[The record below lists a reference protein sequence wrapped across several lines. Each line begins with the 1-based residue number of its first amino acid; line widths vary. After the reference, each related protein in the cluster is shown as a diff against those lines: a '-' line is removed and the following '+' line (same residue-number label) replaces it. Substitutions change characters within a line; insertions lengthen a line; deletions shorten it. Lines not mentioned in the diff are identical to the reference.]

1 MVRNLEVLR
10 ALLARAVGLSAD
22 SLCGV
27 SEYLGWCLDENCI
40 IHSGTCS
47 TGIYR
52 CSLHG
57 VCWAR
62 GLPRCCPSRRG
73 AFRWIQGP
81 GNPLTVEQV
90 SQGAVGTQKSG
101 KGTHAEGLWPS
112 CVLSAP
118 AGASAMRK
126 GPLSEP
132 RLSPCRTGTDSVLP
146 VSLPRPCPR

>member
-22 SLCGV
+22 GLCGV
-27 SEYLGWCLDENCI
+27 SEYLGRCLGENCI

-62 GLPRCCPSRRG
+62 GLPRCCPSHRG

-81 GNPLTVEQV
+81 GNPLMVGQV
-90 SQGAVGTQKSG
+90 SRG
-101 KGTHAEGLWPS
+101 HAEERQGD
-112 CVLSAP
+112 
-118 AGASAMRK
+118 
-126 GPLSEP
+126 P
-132 RLSPCRTGTDSVLP
+132 RGRDCGLP
-146 VSLPRPCPR
+146 VSYPHRWGLCRE

>member
-22 SLCGV
+22 GLCGV
-27 SEYLGWCLDENCI
+27 SEYLGRCLGENCI

-62 GLPRCCPSRRG
+62 GLPRCCPSHRG

-81 GNPLTVEQV
+81 GNLLMVGQV
-90 SQGAVGTQKSG
+90 SQGACRRAARGPTR
-101 KGTHAEGLWPS
+101 EGLWPS
-112 CVLSAP
+112 CVVSAP
-118 AGASAMRK
+118 L
-126 GPLSEP
+126 GPLP
-132 RLSPCRTGTDSVLP
+132 
-146 VSLPRPCPR
+146 

>member
-47 TGIYR
+47 TGIYQ

-62 GLPRCCPSRRG
+62 GLPRCCPSHRG

-101 KGTHAEGLWPS
+101 KGTHAGGTVAFLCPVCSRWSLCHEEGSPL
-112 CVLSAP
+112 
-118 AGASAMRK
+118 GASS
-126 GPLSEP
+126 LS
-132 RLSPCRTGTDSVLP
+132 LQNGY
-146 VSLPRPCPR
+146 